1 MRVIMVADVE
11 KRARGAMES
20 VIKRAKEAL
29 MGVPEETRKALP
41 DGNSS
46 YLRPLPGAARMY
58 PETDVPQAD
67 ISKDHFESI
76 QVPELLTDNQK
87 GSVLSWA

>member
-1 MRVIMVADVE
+1 MMSFQIMVLLKKRFLSCVRLWVQRKRCGHNGGRCE

-29 MGVPEETRKALP
+29 TGVPEETRKALP

-58 PETDVPQAD
+58 PE
-67 ISKDHFESI
+67 
-76 QVPELLTDNQK
+76 N
-87 GSVLSWA
+87 